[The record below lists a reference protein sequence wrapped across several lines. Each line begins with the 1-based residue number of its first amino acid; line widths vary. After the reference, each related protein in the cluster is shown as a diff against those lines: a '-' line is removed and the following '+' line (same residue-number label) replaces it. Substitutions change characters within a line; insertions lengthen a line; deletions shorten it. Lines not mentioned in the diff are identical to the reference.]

1 MEKMTLQKDSDMD
14 NKLCVLCM
22 SCNQEI
28 FEYQEMVARNTWI
41 KHLKDHNIDVFIYKG
56 ANDKTYIDND
66 IIYCNCEDDL
76 DHTFEKTKE
85 AFSKILDKYD
95 FIIRTNLTTYINTEL
110 LIKYCGWLKENN
122 YDIACG
128 DICKNDAGYFIFRGN
143 SFIMTNEVM
152 RYILDSGYNNEKM
165 LHDDLAISEILF
177 DSKFN
182 VCICSL
188 RYYKDTIR
196 KQHPNYIHE
205 INKDNL
211 EGIIFISYRIY
222 GEDRKPLYRYFELGL
237 AYQIDSIYHILDN
250 NSIKNDKLIYD
261 LKRSSFI
268 FN

>member
-1 MEKMTLQKDSDMD
+1 MD

-41 KHLKDHNIDVFIYKG
+41 KNLKEHGIDVFIYKG
-56 ANDKTYIDND
+56 SDKTYIDND
-66 IIYCNCEDDL
+66 VIYCYSEDDL

-85 AFSKILDKYD
+85 AFSQVLDKYD
-95 FIIRTNLTTYINTEL
+95 FIIRTNLTTYINAEL
-110 LIKYCGWLKENN
+110 LVKYCEWLKENN

-128 DICKNDAGYFIFRGN
+128 DICKNDDGYFIFRGN

-152 RYILDSGYNNEKM
+152 SYIFNSKYDNKKK
-165 LHDDLAISEILF
+165 LHDDWAISEILF

-188 RYYKDTIR
+188 RYYKDTTR
-196 KQHPNYIHE
+196 KHHPNYLHE
-205 INKDNL
+205 INKKNL
-211 EGIIFISYRIY
+211 EGILFISYRLY
-222 GEDRKPLYRYFELGL
+222 GEDKKPLYRYFELGL
-237 AYQIDSIYHILDN
+237 AYQIDSIYKALDN

-261 LKRSSFI
+261 IKRSSFI

>member
-1 MEKMTLQKDSDMD
+1 MEKIIQQQDSGMD
-14 NKLCVLCM
+14 NKICVLCM

-41 KHLKDHNIDVFIYKG
+41 KHLKEHNIDVFIYKG
-56 ANDKTYIDND
+56 SDKTYIDD
-66 IIYCNCEDDL
+66 DVIYCDSEDDL
-76 DHTFEKTKE
+76 DHTFDKTKE
-85 AFSKILDKYD
+85 AFSQISSKYD
-95 FIIRTNLTTYINTEL
+95 FIVRTNLTTYINPEL
-110 LIKYCGWLKENN
+110 LIKYCEWLKENN

-128 DICKNDAGYFIFRGN
+128 DICKNDIGCFVFRGN

-152 RYILDSGYNNEKM
+152 QYIIDSGYDNKKM

-177 DSKFN
+177 GSKFN
-182 VCICSL
+182 VCVCSL

-196 KQHPNYIHE
+196 KQHPNYLHE

-222 GEDRKPLYRYFELGL
+222 GEESKPLYRYFELGL
-237 AYQIDSIYHILDN
+237 AYQIDSIYKTLNN

>member
-1 MEKMTLQKDSDMD
+1 MEKTTQQKGSGMD
-14 NKLCVLCM
+14 NIKLCVLCM

-28 FEYQEMVARNTWI
+28 FEYQEIVARNTWI
-41 KHLKDHNIDVFIYKG
+41 RHLKEHNIDVYIYKG
-56 ANDKTYIDND
+56 SDKTYIDND
-66 IIYCNCEDDL
+66 IIYCNCEDNL
-76 DHTFEKTKE
+76 DHTFEKTKI

-110 LIKYCGWLKENN
+110 LIKYCDWLKENN

-128 DICKNDAGYFIFRGN
+128 DICKNEKGYIYRGN

-152 RYILDSGYNNEKM
+152 RYILNSNYDNKKM

-182 VCICSL
+182 VCVCSL

-196 KQHPNYIHE
+196 KNHPNYLNE
-205 INKDNL
+205 INKENL
-211 EGIIFISYRIY
+211 EGVIFISYRIY
-222 GEDRKPLYRYFELGL
+222 NEDKKPLYRYFELGL
-237 AYQIDSIYHILDN
+237 AYQIDSIYKILDN
-250 NSIKNDKLIYD
+250 ISIKNDKLIYD
-261 LKRSSFI
+261 LKKSSFI